1 MELLRYQNGKTAYHS
16 HGDIDQETATPRAC
30 RSPPLTSSR
39 VSASLVLGH
48 PSHPENM
55 GVIRI
60 GLSSLF
66 GVTRKPLRC
75 LWTRFH
81 YSLWSYIPDPLHHMD
96 NNTSICTTQASH
108 LGLQSQVWLSIQQ
121 PLQPPVTCLC
131 IALCVMKPNG
141 LPAVFSVP
149 PPQLQVLRIL
159 PAGCAVAGTG
169 AEEGR
174 ASRGQWPPQFQCPI

>member
-1 MELLRYQNGKTAYHS
+1 MQKSPSDFFPGFCVS
-16 HGDIDQETATPRAC
+16 CIGSSFTPREYGCHQNWAVF
-30 RSPPLTSSR
+30 TF
-39 VSASLVLGH
+39 
-48 PSHPENM
+48 
-55 GVIRI
+55 
-60 GLSSLF
+60 F

-75 LWTRFH
+75 LWTMFH

-96 NNTSICTTQASH
+96 NNTSICTTQALH

-141 LPAVFSVP
+141 LPAVFSAP
-149 PPQLQVLRIL
+149 LPQLQVLRIL
-159 PAGCAVAGTG
+159 PAGCALAGTG

>member
-75 LWTRFH
+75 LWTMFH

-96 NNTSICTTQASH
+96 NNTSICMTQASH

-121 PLQPPVTCLC
+121 PLQPPATCLC
-131 IALCVMKPNG
+131 IALCVMKPSG
-141 LPAVFSVP
+141 LPAVFSVPPP

-159 PAGCAVAGTG
+159 PAGCVLAGTV

-174 ASRGQWPPQFQCPI
+174 AS

>member
-1 MELLRYQNGKTAYHS
+1 MQKSPSDFFPGFCVS
-16 HGDIDQETATPRAC
+16 CIGSSFTPREYGCHQNWAVF
-30 RSPPLTSSR
+30 TF
-39 VSASLVLGH
+39 
-48 PSHPENM
+48 
-55 GVIRI
+55 
-60 GLSSLF
+60 F

-75 LWTRFH
+75 LWTMFH

-149 PPQLQVLRIL
+149 PPRPV
-159 PAGCAVAGTG
+159 TG
-169 AEEGR
+169 APYPACRLCLGWNW
-174 ASRGQWPPQFQCPI
+174 G